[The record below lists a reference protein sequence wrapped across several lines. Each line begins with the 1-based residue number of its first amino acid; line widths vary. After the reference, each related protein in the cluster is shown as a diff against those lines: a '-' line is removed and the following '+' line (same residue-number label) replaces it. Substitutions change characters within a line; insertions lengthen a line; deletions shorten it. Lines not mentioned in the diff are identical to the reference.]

1 MSLIKFLQWPILIF
15 MLASCAQKFVVK
27 SDPPEASV
35 YFVDV
40 KSGDKKPIGKTP
52 LEMPAEDVKKAVEG
66 MPSPGEFYTVVVEKN
81 GYETQTFSLPTA
93 QYTTLV
99 TSLDVKLK
107 EGVVQKELKL
117 AKTILDQMFLAQK
130 FALKSQFERAHIE
143 IDKVVTQFPNFS
155 RALTMRASIYFAQKN
170 YSESLRWFEEA
181 LKIEPTLDEAIKM
194 AAKLRSM
201 PGVAAQAAQPLRQVS
216 SSSNS
221 AQTNSST
228 SQASPKDSSGDK
240 K

>member
-1 MSLIKFLQWPILIF
+1 MKINHFLTSFVLLISFGC
-15 MLASCAQKFVVK
+15 SSKFVVK
-27 SDPPEASV
+27 SEPPEASV

-40 KSGDKKPIGKTP
+40 KSGEKKSIGKTP
-52 LEMPAEDVKKAVEG
+52 LEMPAEDVKKAVEN

-117 AKTILDQMFLAQK
+117 AKTILDQLFLAQK
-130 FALKSQFERAHIE
+130 FALKNQFERAHIE
-143 IDKVVTQFPNFS
+143 IDKVVEQFPNFS

-181 LKIEPTLDEAIKM
+181 LKVEPTLDEAIKM

-201 PGVAAQAAQPLRQVS
+201 PGVAAKAAQPLRTVS
-216 SSSNS
+216 SASNS
-221 AQTNSST
+221 KPSES
-228 SQASPKDSSGDK
+228 KDTAGDK

>member
-1 MSLIKFLQWPILIF
+1 MKINHFLTTLILLVSFGC
-15 MLASCAQKFVVK
+15 SSKFVVK
-27 SDPPEASV
+27 SEPPEANV
-35 YFVDV
+35 YFVDA
-40 KSGDKKPIGKTP
+40 KSGEKKSIGKTP
-52 LEMPAEDVKKAVEG
+52 LEMPADDVKKAVEN
-66 MPSPGEFYTVVVEKN
+66 MPSPGEFYTVLVEKN

-117 AKTILDQMFLAQK
+117 AKTILDQLFLAQK
-130 FALKSQFERAHIE
+130 FALKNQFERAHIE
-143 IDKVVTQFPNFS
+143 IDKVIEQFPSFS

-181 LKIEPTLDEAIKM
+181 LKVEPTLDEAIKM

-201 PGVAAQAAQPLRQVS
+201 PGVAAKAAQPLRTVS
-216 SSSNS
+216 SASNS
-221 AQTNSST
+221 KNLEVKENT
-228 SQASPKDSSGDK
+228 GDK